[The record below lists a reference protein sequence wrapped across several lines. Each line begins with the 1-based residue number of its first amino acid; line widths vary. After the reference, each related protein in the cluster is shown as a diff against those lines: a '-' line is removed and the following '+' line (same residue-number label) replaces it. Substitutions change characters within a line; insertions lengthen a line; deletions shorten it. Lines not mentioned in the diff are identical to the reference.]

1 MAEKLL
7 RWLGQAIRLP
17 GSSAAKKA
25 LEEAERYVRPQGR
38 SHSTWLSSMKKQLSD
53 INITWNEAQILA
65 NDRYK

>member
-17 GSSAAKKA
+17 GSSVAKKA
-25 LEEAERYVRPQGR
+25 LEESERYVRPQGR
-38 SHSTWLSSMKKQLSD
+38 SHNTWLGCLKKQLSD
-53 INITWNEAQILA
+53 INITWDEAQILA